1 MIHPRRPFAPVC
13 VAGFILLVACQATE
27 KELLKPPEE
36 QAALRAM
43 QSRVYDTPDEQ
54 EMLRAAIA
62 TMQDLGFV
70 IDDANSSMGI
80 VSATRL
86 QGRQARLMVTI
97 RKQSENRL
105 VVRASIQVGI
115 TTVTDPEVYQQ
126 FFASL
131 SKGIF
136 LTAHEIE

>member
-1 MIHPRRPFAPVC
+1 MRNACLPAAVL
-13 VAGFILLVACQATE
+13 GLLLACEATE

-43 QSRVYDTPDEQ
+43 QSRVFDTGDEQ
-54 EMLRAAIA
+54 GMLRSAIA

-70 IDDANSSMGI
+70 IDDANSMMGI

-86 QGRQARLMVTI
+86 EGQQARLMVTI
-97 RKQSENRL
+97 RKRSENRL
-105 VVRASIQVGI
+105 VVRASIQVG
-115 TTVTDPEVYQQ
+115 TRTVTDPEVYQQ

>member
-1 MIHPRRPFAPVC
+1 MKPARPFA
-13 VAGFILLVACQATE
+13 ALALALLVACEATE

-43 QSRVYDTPDEQ
+43 QSRVFDTGDEQ
-54 EMLRAAIA
+54 AMLRAALA

-70 IDDANSSMGI
+70 VDDANSSMGI

-86 QGRQARLMVTI
+86 EGQQARLMVTV
-97 RKQSENRL
+97 RKQSDARL

-115 TTVTDPEVYQQ
+115 RTITDPEAYQQ
-126 FFASL
+126 FFAAL

-136 LTAHEIE
+136 LTAHEIQ